1 MANIST
7 ESLMPRDNTTMFLV
21 SSHVTAVIPDKY
33 RYQTDVMADPVILSV
48 LAGFGAIV
56 IIMLLRVLF
65 NKLSGER
72 SGTEG
77 TRMQRL
83 HRSISSISCFGYD
96 DPPPPYP
103 GKYSKTNVNYLPSY
117 DSAMKMEQERQA
129 MNNLPESTGSA
140 VFSISSE
147 SSATFSNSANNNET
161 QNSNDV
167 IDCTTSVST
176 ASINCEIRKLGDS
189 PTDTV

>member
-83 HRSISSISCFGYD
+83 LKSEDYITVFKESVEYHQINTRPSS
-96 DPPPPYP
+96 
-103 GKYSKTNVNYLPSY
+103 YLRLQKIKS
-117 DSAMKMEQERQA
+117 
-129 MNNLPESTGSA
+129 
-140 VFSISSE
+140 
-147 SSATFSNSANNNET
+147 
-161 QNSNDV
+161 
-167 IDCTTSVST
+167 
-176 ASINCEIRKLGDS
+176 
-189 PTDTV
+189 